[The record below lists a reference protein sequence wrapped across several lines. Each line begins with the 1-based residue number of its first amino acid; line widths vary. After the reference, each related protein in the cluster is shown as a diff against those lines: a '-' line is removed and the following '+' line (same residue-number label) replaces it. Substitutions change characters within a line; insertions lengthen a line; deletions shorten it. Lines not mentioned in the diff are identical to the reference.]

1 MLRFVSGL
9 LLSFSLLLI
18 SPLGAAA
25 EPAFTEGVHYKA
37 VSPPLHAMEPGEA
50 EVLEIFWYG
59 CPHCYR
65 FEPILEQWAENK
77 PEDVAFIRV
86 PAIFRD
92 SWQLHAQAFYTAEAL
107 GVLDK
112 VHRPLFDAMN
122 LERRQFKTK
131 EALADFFATL
141 GVPKEDFLPTFD
153 SFAVQ
158 GKVQQ
163 AIATTRASGITGVPA
178 IVINGKYRTD
188 ANMAGGFEQMLEVAD
203 YLTDQG
209 KTSSEQTATTTE

>member
-18 SPLGAAA
+18 PPLGAAA
-25 EPAFTEGVHYKA
+25 EPPFTEGVHYEA
-37 VSPPLHAMEPGEA
+37 VSPPLHAMEPGKA

-65 FEPILEQWAENK
+65 FEPILEQWAKNK
-77 PEDVAFIRV
+77 PEGVAFTRV
-86 PAIFRD
+86 PAVFRD
-92 SWQLHAQAFYTAEAL
+92 SWLLHAQAFYTAEAL

-112 VHRPLFDAMN
+112 VHRPLFEAMHSKG
-122 LERRQFKTK
+122 RQFKTK
-131 EALADFFATL
+131 QALADFFAKL

-163 AIATTRASGITGVPA
+163 AVAITRASGITGVPA

-188 ANMAGGFEQMLEVAD
+188 ANMAGGFEKMLEVVD
-203 YLTDQG
+203 YLIAPEE
-209 KTSSEQTATTTE
+209 TSSSQTKATTE